1 MSDRIHQHLD
11 GDIPAETLSAEERA
25 RAAELDALLG
35 RAAARLRAAPAPDL
49 VGRVMAALPQPA
61 PAAAQPRGGRWER
74 AWRWLWS
81 PRPLT
86 ISFRPGYALAAAAAL
101 ALAVGRLPA
110 PAADQPGPGPM
121 ARAGT
126 GTPPPVYVQ
135 FRLNAEGAH
144 RVELAG
150 TFTGWKPAVPLRETS
165 PGVWTALVPLRPGV
179 HDYAFVVDG
188 RWTADPEAPQ
198 VDDSFGGTNSR
209 ISLLPPGD
217 AA

>member
-1 MSDRIHQHLD
+1 VMSAL
-11 GDIPAETLSAEERA
+11 PE
-25 RAAELDALLG
+25 AAPLP
-35 RAAARLRAAPAPDL
+35 APAP
-49 VGRVMAALPQPA
+49 VR
-61 PAAAQPRGGRWER
+61 PRSRWVR
-74 AWRWLWS
+74 AWSWVWS
-81 PRPLT
+81 PRPIT
-86 ISFRPGYALAAAAAL
+86 ISFRPGYALAAIAAL
-101 ALAVGRLPA
+101 TLLAGRLPA
-110 PAADQPGPGPM
+110 PVQDAGAGQIS
-121 ARAGT
+121 RA

-135 FRLNAEGAH
+135 FRLNAAGAH
-144 RVELAG
+144 QVELAG
-150 TFTGWKPAVPLRETS
+150 SFTGWKPAVPLRETS

>member
-11 GDIPAETLSAEERA
+11 GDLPPDALSAEERA

-35 RAAARLRAAPAPDL
+35 RAAAHLRARPAPDL

-61 PAAAQPRGGRWER
+61 PAPLGRQGRWER

-81 PRPLT
+81 PRPVT
-86 ISFRPGYALAAAAAL
+86 VSFRPGYALAAAAAL
-101 ALAVGRLPA
+101 TLLVGRLPA
-110 PAADQPGPGPM
+110 PTADEPGPGLM
-121 ARAGT
+121 ARA

-135 FRLNAEGAH
+135 FRLNASGAH
-144 RVELAG
+144 QVELAG